1 MTKKDIRQVEKIVE
15 KVLHDM
21 VNEPDGLT
29 LYGHDEAMFSLAI
42 LEEMENYLGHS
53 IDFMGIS

>member
-1 MTKKDIRQVEKIVE
+1 MTKKDLKKVEQVVE
-15 KVLHDM
+15 KVLQDM
-21 VNEPDGLT
+21 IGEDDGLA
-29 LYGHDEAMFSLAI
+29 LQGHDETMFSLAV

>member
-15 KVLHDM
+15 NVLHDM
-21 VNEPDGLT
+21 VHEPDGLT
-29 LYGHDEAMFSLAI
+29 LYGDEETMFSLAI
-42 LEEMENYLGHS
+42 LEEMEAYLGHS

>member
-1 MTKKDIRQVEKIVE
+1 MTKKDLKKVEEIVE
-15 KVLHDM
+15 KVLYDM
-21 VNEPDGLT
+21 VNDAEGLT
-29 LYGHDEAMFSLAI
+29 LQGSEETMFSLAI